1 MDQNVGRDVRG
12 DRDDG
17 RTDGPSL
24 DLSDGR
30 DDAELDAGD
39 FSAWLQQVQEAIRG
53 EHGSDV
59 PCDGC
64 TACCTASQ
72 FVPIEPD
79 EADTLAHIPAELLF
93 PAPRRP
99 RGHVLLG
106 YDERGHCPML
116 VDGRCSIYQ
125 HRPRA
130 CRTYD
135 CRVLP
140 AAGVEIDGEPGKAGV
155 ARRARRWRFSYP
167 TQADRDQHE
176 AVRTAAT
183 FLRRHAADLPEGA
196 VPATATGLALL
207 AIELHGTFLDRDA
220 DSGRSA
226 VVIPSPSVVRV
237 ELSRR
242 ARTGA

>member
-1 MDQNVGRDVRG
+1 
-12 DRDDG
+12 
-17 RTDGPSL
+17 
-24 DLSDGR
+24 
-30 DDAELDAGD
+30 
-39 FSAWLQQVQEAIRG
+39 
-53 EHGSDV
+53 
-59 PCDGC
+59 
-64 TACCTASQ
+64 
-72 FVPIEPD
+72 
-79 EADTLAHIPAELLF
+79 
-93 PAPRRP
+93 
-99 RGHVLLG
+99 
-106 YDERGHCPML
+106 ML

-140 AAGVEIDGEPGKAGV
+140 AAGVEIDGEPGKAGI

-220 DSGRSA
+220 DSGRTSGRGPGAERGPGRA
-226 VVIPSPSVVRV
+226 VAPFEDRRLTAPSLV
-237 ELSRR
+237 LTISRR
-242 ARTGA
+242 GRSRRPGLTRPDRSRSSRGCPRGPAP

>member
-1 MDQNVGRDVRG
+1 
-12 DRDDG
+12 
-17 RTDGPSL
+17 
-24 DLSDGR
+24 
-30 DDAELDAGD
+30 
-39 FSAWLQQVQEAIRG
+39 
-53 EHGSDV
+53 
-59 PCDGC
+59 
-64 TACCTASQ
+64 
-72 FVPIEPD
+72 
-79 EADTLAHIPAELLF
+79 
-93 PAPRRP
+93 
-99 RGHVLLG
+99 
-106 YDERGHCPML
+106 ML
-116 VDGRCSIYQ
+116 VDGRCSIYE

-183 FLRRHAADLPEGA
+183 FLRQHAADLPEDA

-220 DSGRSA
+220 DSGQSA

-237 ELSRR
+237 ELSAPCEDGRLT
-242 ARTGA
+242 APVAVLTTSGAAGPPPGLTRPDRCRSSRGCPRGPAP